1 VDEIKHKPVK
11 NKLSGGIMPKT
22 VKARTLFFVLA
33 VTLLPVLAARAQV
46 PYAVPPAPVPSQ
58 IAAAKK
64 VFISNAGADGTSYAA
79 LKRGGDPQQP
89 YDSLYAAMKSWGRY
103 ELVDVPSDADLV
115 FAIRFTAPLTDC
127 GKLTT
132 YSPQLELTILETK
145 SHYLLWT
152 VTEPV
157 EGAVRKATWEK
168 NFGQGMTNLLD
179 DLKKLSG
186 QPIAKVED
194 PKNAL

>member
-1 VDEIKHKPVK
+1 MH
-11 NKLSGGIMPKT
+11 KT
-22 VKARTLFFVLA
+22 VQGRTLLFALA
-33 VTLLPVLAARAQV
+33 VTLLPVRAAWAQI
-46 PYAVPPAPVPSQ
+46 PYAVSPAPTPPQ

-89 YDSLYAAMKSWGRY
+89 YDSLYAAMKSWGHY
-103 ELVDVPSDADLV
+103 ELVDAPSDADLV

-127 GKLTT
+127 GKLAS
-132 YSPQLELTILETK
+132 YAPQLELKILETK
-145 SHYLLWT
+145 SHFLLWT

-157 EGAVRKATWEK
+157 EGAIRKATWER

-179 DLKKLSG
+179 DVKKLSG
-186 QPIAKVED
+186 QPAAKVED
-194 PKNAL
+194 PKRRALS

>member
-1 VDEIKHKPVK
+1 
-11 NKLSGGIMPKT
+11 MAFKT
-22 VKARTLFFVLA
+22 RSRFFV
-33 VTLLPVLAARAQV
+33 VAATFLSVRAGPAQV

-58 IAAAKK
+58 IASAKK
-64 VFISNAGADGTSYAA
+64 VFVSNAGADGTSYAA

-89 YDSLYAAMKSWGRY
+89 YDSLYAAMKIWGRY
-103 ELVDVPSDADLV
+103 ELVDAPSDADLV

-127 GKLTT
+127 GTLAA

-152 VTEPV
+152 VAEPV

-168 NFGQGMTNLLD
+168 NFGQGMSNLLD

-186 QPIAKVED
+186 QPAAKVED
-194 PKNAL
+194 PRKHALS